1 MKYFCLFAPMS
12 LQNASNKITV
22 WHIYA
27 CYNENFLARIPQA
40 THTYEFLIIKKWIFH
55 LALITY
61 ELDES
66 KSLMLDFFAI
76 FSNTFRSL

>member
-1 MKYFCLFAPMS
+1 MRPIKLQFDTSMHVITRLF
-12 LQNASNKITV
+12 LHVELETHKC
-22 WHIYA
+22 A
-27 CYNENFLARIPQA
+27 CPQA

-66 KSLMLDFFAI
+66 K
-76 FSNTFRSL
+76 